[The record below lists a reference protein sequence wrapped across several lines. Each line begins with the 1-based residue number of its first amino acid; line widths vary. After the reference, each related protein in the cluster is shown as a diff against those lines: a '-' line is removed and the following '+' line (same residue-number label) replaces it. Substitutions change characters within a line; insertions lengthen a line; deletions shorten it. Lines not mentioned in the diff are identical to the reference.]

1 MKELKY
7 NYWSFMT
14 AAKEIDN
21 SNSPFPPRI
30 HNLILSWNPFPCCTM
45 NVHHWTRKEFSYF
58 MSSS

>member
-30 HNLILSWNPFPCCTM
+30 HNLILS
-45 NVHHWTRKEFSYF
+45 
-58 MSSS
+58 